1 MKRLVCAALALTLI
15 GSTAAIAHDN
25 EDNWGGY
32 SQRDRG
38 DYHRGDN
45 GAGLAI
51 GLGVGL
57 FALAAIA
64 ASQHHDRYDNGGYG
78 YGGGNY
84 YGRGAYGYGGGYGSY
99 GRGGYDNYRGG
110 GYSNYSRGAYGS
122 NGYGGYGG
130 W

>member
-1 MKRLVCAALALTLI
+1 MKRLVCAALALSLI

-25 EDNWGGY
+25 EGSWGGY
-32 SQRDRG
+32 SQQDRG
-38 DYHRGDN
+38 DYRRGDN

-64 ASQHHDRYDNGGYG
+64 ASQHHDGGYDRYDN
-78 YGGGNY
+78 
-84 YGRGAYGYGGGYGSY
+84 RGYGYGGGYGSY
-99 GRGGYDNYRGG
+99 GRGGYDNYRRG

>member
-1 MKRLVCAALALTLI
+1 MKRLVCAALALSLI
-15 GSTAAIAHDN
+15 GSTAAIAHEN
-25 EDNWGGY
+25 EGNWGGY
-32 SQRDRG
+32 AQQDGR

-64 ASQHHDRYDNGGYG
+64 ASQHNDRYDNGSYG
-78 YGGGNY
+78 YGGNY
-84 YGRGAYGYGGGYGSY
+84 YGREAYGSGYDGGYDSY
-99 GRGGYDNYRGG
+99 GRGGYDNYRHG
-110 GYSNYSRGAYGS
+110 GYGG
-122 NGYGGYGG
+122 GYGGYRAYGG